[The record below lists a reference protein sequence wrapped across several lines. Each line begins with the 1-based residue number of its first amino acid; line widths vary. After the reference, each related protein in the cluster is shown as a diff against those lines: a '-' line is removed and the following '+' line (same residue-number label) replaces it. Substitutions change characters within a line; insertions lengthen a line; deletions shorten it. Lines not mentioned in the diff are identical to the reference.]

1 MAAACELDNTL
12 HLHISHIPC
21 PLIIKHCIIEL
32 LSVYTV
38 GLLLLLWLCRW
49 GWDVNK
55 AGVLLVWDGVF
66 ILGVSRAL
74 IEDWWIYI
82 NFLLTPASFICS
94 QIAQERWVC
103 WPACQPFSYEQW
115 AEPSAWLSS
124 TYTTTQHTIIQCSWW
139 HSSKCTWETVKS
151 STFGMPNKKK

>member
-1 MAAACELDNTL
+1 MAAACELDNTQ

-21 PLIIKHCIIEL
+21 SLIIKHCIIEL

-38 GLLLLLWLCRW
+38 GLRLLLWLCRW

-55 AGVLLVWDGVF
+55 AGLLLVWDGLF

-82 NFLLTPASFICS
+82 NFLLTPASFICA
-94 QIAQERWVC
+94 QIAQERWLC
-103 WPACQPFSYEQW
+103 WPARQPFYYEQW
-115 AEPSAWLSS
+115 AEPSAWLFNVHSL
-124 TYTTTQHTIIQCSWW
+124 TAQHYSVQLVAQQRMYLWNPARSGCQ
-139 HSSKCTWETVKS
+139 
-151 STFGMPNKKK
+151 